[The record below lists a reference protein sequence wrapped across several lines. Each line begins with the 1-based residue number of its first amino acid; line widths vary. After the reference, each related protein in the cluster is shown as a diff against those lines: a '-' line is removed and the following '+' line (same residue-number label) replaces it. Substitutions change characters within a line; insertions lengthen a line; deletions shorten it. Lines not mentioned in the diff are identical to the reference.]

1 MNFLMEE
8 VVRVRKLVYDK
19 ERFREKEKK
28 QMTNVKSE
36 LRETS
41 KSKILLYPLLIVI
54 AIIPLIVHQKTY
66 PTHLEQYSWYSYAET
81 AYDFFLYYKSV
92 WLVIMA
98 ALMLVILCWKMAKEK
113 EYRKIPMFMIPAG
126 IYGLFIIIS
135 MIFSKDRSISL
146 HGIVEQF
153 EPGTVLIGYLIFMYY
168 AYLIV
173 NTENDVKFL
182 MKVWVISIAILCL
195 LGLLQVLGH
204 DFFATDFG
212 KKLIAT
218 SETWQNLEFNFGKN
232 RIYLTL
238 YNPNYVGVYAT
249 LALPVL
255 GTLLLFTKN
264 IKWKVIYAILMVG
277 MVICIVGSQSKTA
290 FGSLAVVVIFAV
302 IFFRKL
308 IKQYWKFLIPIVIG
322 IGIVFFVF
330 DASIGNEYTNSI
342 KSAINTFTN
351 KDKSSPIVTRVDT
364 LKDEIVINYMKNPLH
379 ISYTRDG
386 DSFSIVVK
394 DDKGAVL
401 DTTQDEAGISIQDDR
416 FQGIHLKPVY
426 SEDMYLLQFS
436 TDTGITWYFSNE
448 TGKDEEG
455 YYFYTP
461 YGKWDKVNNP
471 EVFEMK
477 ESLFSGRGYIWSRTI
492 PLLKDYMIKGSGP
505 DTFTL
510 VFPQDDYIGLEN
522 NGFKG
527 SIVTKPH
534 NLFLQIGVQTGVI
547 SLIAFLALYLIY
559 FIQSVRV
566 YIKNKFES
574 YSAQIGVGIFLAT
587 IGYMIGGITNDS
599 TITVSPIFWILLG
612 IGFSINHKLTISRK

>member
-1 MNFLMEE
+1 MEE
-8 VVRVRKLVYDK
+8 VVRDRKLVYD
-19 ERFREKEKK
+19 RRRAREKEKK
-28 QMTNVKSE
+28 KMTNVKSKLQE
-36 LRETS
+36 ES
-41 KSKILLYPLLIVI
+41 KSKILLYPLLVVI
-54 AIIPLIVHQKTY
+54 AIIPLIVHQKIY

-98 ALMLVILCWKMAKEK
+98 ALMLVVLCWKMAKEK

-182 MKVWVISIAILCL
+182 MKVWVISIAILCI

-249 LALPVL
+249 LALPIL

-308 IKQYWKFLIPIVIG
+308 IKQYWKFLIPIIIA

-330 DASIGNEYTNSI
+330 DASIGHEYTNSI
-342 KSAINTFTN
+342 KSAISTITN
-351 KDKSSPIVTRVDT
+351 KEENTPIITRVDT
-364 LKDEIVINYMKNPLH
+364 LDDEFIIDYMKNPLH

-386 DSFSIVVK
+386 DSFSISAK
-394 DDKGAVL
+394 DDSGTVL
-401 DTTQDEAGISIQDDR
+401 DTIQDESGISIQDDR
-416 FQGIHLKPVY
+416 FQGIHLRPVY

-448 TGKDEEG
+448 IGKDKEG

-471 EVFEMK
+471 EIFDMK

-492 PLLKDYMIKGSGP
+492 PKLKDYIIKGSGP
-505 DTFTL
+505 DTYTL

-522 NGFKG
+522 NGYRG

-534 NLFLQIGVQTGVI
+534 NLFLQIGIQTGVI
-547 SLIAFLALYLIY
+547 SLIAFLVLYLIY
-559 FIQSVRV
+559 FIQSIRLYV
-566 YIKNKFES
+566 KNKFES

-612 IGFSINHKLTISRK
+612 IGFAMNQKIKEE

>member
-1 MNFLMEE
+1 MEE
-8 VVRVRKLVYDK
+8 VVRVKKLVYDK

-36 LRETS
+36 LRESS
-41 KSKILLYPLLIVI
+41 KSKILLYPLLIVM

-92 WLVIMA
+92 WLVVMA

-182 MKVWVISIAILCL
+182 MKVWVISIAILCI

-249 LALPVL
+249 LVLPIL

-308 IKQYWKFLIPIVIG
+308 IKQYWKFSIPIVIG
-322 IGIVFFVF
+322 IGIVFLAF
-330 DASIGNEYTNSI
+330 DTSIGHEYTNSI
-342 KSAINTFTN
+342 KSAISTITSKEENT
-351 KDKSSPIVTRVDT
+351 PIITRVDT
-364 LKDEIVINYMKNPLH
+364 LDDEIIIGYMKNPLH
-379 ISYTRDG
+379 ISYTRNG
-386 DSFSIVVK
+386 DSFAIVAK
-394 DDKGAVL
+394 DDTGKVL
-401 DTTQDEAGISIQDDR
+401 NTVQDESGISIQDDR
-416 FQGIHLKPVY
+416 FQGVHLKPVY

-448 TGKDEEG
+448 TGKDKEG

-471 EVFEMK
+471 EVFDMK
-477 ESLFSGRGYIWSRTI
+477 EKLFSGRGYIWSRTI
-492 PLLKDYMIKGSGP
+492 PKLKDYIIKGSGP
-505 DTFTL
+505 DTYTL

-522 NGFKG
+522 HGFKG

-612 IGFSINHKLTISRK
+612 IGFAMNQKNKRSVERE

>member
-1 MNFLMEE
+1 MEE

-19 ERFREKEKK
+19 ERFREKEKN
-28 QMTNVKSE
+28 QMANVKSE

-41 KSKILLYPLLIVI
+41 KSKILLYPLLIVM

-66 PTHLEQYSWYSYAET
+66 PTHLEKYSWYSYAET

-330 DASIGNEYTNSI
+330 DASIGHEYTNSI

-351 KDKSSPIVTRVDT
+351 KDTSSPIVTRVDT

>member
-1 MNFLMEE
+1 MEE

-36 LRETS
+36 LRESS
-41 KSKILLYPLLIVI
+41 KSKILLYPLLIVM

-182 MKVWVISIAILCL
+182 MKVWVISIAILCI

-249 LALPVL
+249 LVLPIL
-255 GTLLLFTKN
+255 GTLWIGYNKLDSFF
-264 IKWKVIYAILMVG
+264 KVI
-277 MVICIVGSQSKTA
+277 
-290 FGSLAVVVIFAV
+290 
-302 IFFRKL
+302 
-308 IKQYWKFLIPIVIG
+308 
-322 IGIVFFVF
+322 
-330 DASIGNEYTNSI
+330 
-342 KSAINTFTN
+342 
-351 KDKSSPIVTRVDT
+351 
-364 LKDEIVINYMKNPLH
+364 
-379 ISYTRDG
+379 
-386 DSFSIVVK
+386 
-394 DDKGAVL
+394 
-401 DTTQDEAGISIQDDR
+401 
-416 FQGIHLKPVY
+416 
-426 SEDMYLLQFS
+426 
-436 TDTGITWYFSNE
+436 
-448 TGKDEEG
+448 
-455 YYFYTP
+455 
-461 YGKWDKVNNP
+461 
-471 EVFEMK
+471 
-477 ESLFSGRGYIWSRTI
+477 
-492 PLLKDYMIKGSGP
+492 
-505 DTFTL
+505 
-510 VFPQDDYIGLEN
+510 
-522 NGFKG
+522 
-527 SIVTKPH
+527 
-534 NLFLQIGVQTGVI
+534 
-547 SLIAFLALYLIY
+547 
-559 FIQSVRV
+559 
-566 YIKNKFES
+566 
-574 YSAQIGVGIFLAT
+574 
-587 IGYMIGGITNDS
+587 
-599 TITVSPIFWILLG
+599 
-612 IGFSINHKLTISRK
+612 

>member
-1 MNFLMEE
+1 MEE
-8 VVRVRKLVYDK
+8 VVRVRKLVYDRRK
-19 ERFREKEKK
+19 SREKEKK
-28 QMTNVKSE
+28 KMTNVKSKLQE
-36 LRETS
+36 ES
-41 KSKILLYPLLIVI
+41 KSKLLLYPLLVVI
-54 AIIPLIVHQKTY
+54 AIIPLIVHQKAY
-66 PTHLEQYSWYSYAET
+66 PTRLEQYSWYSYAET

-92 WLVIMA
+92 WLLAMA
-98 ALMLVILCWKMAKEK
+98 ILMLVILCWKMVKEE
-113 EYRKIPMFMIPAG
+113 EYRKLPIFMIPAG

-135 MIFSKDRSISL
+135 MIFSKDRIISL
-146 HGIVEQF
+146 HGIMDQF
-153 EPGTVLIGYLIFMYY
+153 EPGTILLGYLIFMYY
-168 AYLIV
+168 SYLV
-173 NTENDVKFL
+173 VDTENNVQFL
-182 MKVWVISIAILCL
+182 MRAWIVSIAILCI

-218 SETWQNLEFNFGKN
+218 GETWRNLEFSFGEN

-308 IKQYWKFLIPIVIG
+308 IKQYWKFLIPIIIAIG
-322 IGIVFFVF
+322 IIFFVF
-330 DASIGNEYTNSI
+330 DASIGHEYTNSI
-342 KSAINTFTN
+342 KSAISTITN
-351 KDKSSPIVTRVDT
+351 KEENTPIITRVDT
-364 LKDEIVINYMKNPLH
+364 LDDEFIIDYMKNPLH

-386 DSFSIVVK
+386 ESFVIIAK
-394 DDKGAVL
+394 DDEGTELSTIRDESGIAI
-401 DTTQDEAGISIQDDR
+401 QDER
-416 FQGIHLKPVY
+416 FQGIHLNPVY
-426 SEDMYLLQFS
+426 SEDMYMLRFS
-436 TDTGITWYFSNE
+436 ADSGITWYFSNE
-448 TGKDEEG
+448 TGKDKEG

-471 EVFEMK
+471 EVFDMK

-492 PLLKDYMIKGSGP
+492 PLLKNYMIKGSGP

-527 SIVTKPH
+527 SIVSKPH

-547 SLIAFLALYLIY
+547 SLIAFLSLFFIY

-612 IGFSINHKLTISRK
+612 IGFAMNQKNKRSVERG

>member
-1 MNFLMEE
+1 MEE
-8 VVRVRKLVYDK
+8 VVRVKKLVYDK

-28 QMTNVKSE
+28 QMTNIKSE
-36 LRETS
+36 LQETS

-98 ALMLVILCWKMAKEK
+98 ALMLVILCCKMAKGK

-135 MIFSKDRSISL
+135 MIFSRDRSISL
-146 HGIVEQF
+146 YGIVEQF

-168 AYLIV
+168 SYLIV

-182 MKVWVISIAILCL
+182 MRGWIISIAILCI
-195 LGLLQVLGH
+195 LGVLQVLGH

-218 SETWQNLEFNFGKN
+218 GETWKNLEFSFGEN

-249 LALPVL
+249 LALPIL

-264 IKWKVIYAILMVG
+264 IKWKVIYGILMLG
-277 MVICIVGSQSKTA
+277 MIICIVGSQSKTA
-290 FGSLAVVVIFAV
+290 FGSLAVVAIFAV
-302 IFFRKL
+302 IFFRKW

-322 IGIVFFVF
+322 IGIVFFIF
-330 DASIGNEYTNSI
+330 DASIGHEYTNSI
-342 KSAINTFTN
+342 KSAISTITN
-351 KDKSSPIVTRVDT
+351 KEENTPIITRVDT
-364 LKDEIVINYMKNPLH
+364 LDDEIVINYMKNPLH

-386 DSFSIVVK
+386 DSFSIFTK
-394 DDKGAVL
+394 DDSGKVL
-401 DTTQDEAGISIQDDR
+401 DTIQDETGISIQDDR
-416 FQGIHLKPVY
+416 FQGIHLRPVY

-448 TGKDEEG
+448 TGKDKEG

-471 EVFEMK
+471 EIFDMK

-492 PLLKDYMIKGSGP
+492 PKLKDYIIKGSGP
-505 DTFTL
+505 DTYTL
-510 VFPQDDYIGLEN
+510 VFPQDDYIGMEN
-522 NGFKG
+522 NGYSG

-534 NLFLQIGVQTGVI
+534 NLFLQIGIQTGVI

-559 FIQSVRV
+559 FIQSIRLYV
-566 YIKNKFES
+566 KNKFES

-599 TITVSPIFWILLG
+599 TITVSPIFWVLLG
-612 IGFSINHKLTISRK
+612 IGFAMNQKIKEE

>member
-1 MNFLMEE
+1 MEE

-54 AIIPLIVHQKTY
+54 AIIPLIVHQKAY

-113 EYRKIPMFMIPAG
+113 EYRKLPIFMIPTG

-135 MIFSKDRSISL
+135 MIFTKDKAISL
-146 HGIVEQF
+146 HGIVDQF
-153 EPGTVLIGYLIFMYY
+153 EPGTILLGYLIFMYY

-182 MKVWVISIAILCL
+182 MKVWVISIAVLCI

-212 KKLIAT
+212 KKLIST
-218 SETWQNLEFNFGKN
+218 GESWKNLEFSFGEN

-238 YNPNYVGVYAT
+238 YNPNYVGLYAT

-255 GTLLLFTKN
+255 GTLLLFAKN

-277 MVICIVGSQSKTA
+277 MMICIVGSQSKTA

-330 DASIGNEYTNSI
+330 DASIGHEYTNSI

-351 KDKSSPIVTRVDT
+351 KDTSSPIVTRVDT

-394 DDKGAVL
+394 DGTGAVL
-401 DTTQDEAGISIQDDR
+401 DTIQDEFGIVIQDDR
-416 FQGIHLKPVY
+416 FQGVHLKPVY
-426 SEDMYLLQFS
+426 SQDMYMLRFS
-436 TDTGITWYFSNE
+436 TDSGITWYFSNE
-448 TGKDEEG
+448 IGEDKEG

-492 PLLKDYMIKGSGP
+492 PMLKNYIIKGSGP
-505 DTFTL
+505 DTYAL
-510 VFPQDDYIGLEN
+510 VFPQDDYVGLEN

-559 FIQSVRV
+559 FVQSIRV

-612 IGFSINHKLTISRK
+612 IGFAMNEKIKEV

>member
-1 MNFLMEE
+1 MEE

-19 ERFREKEKK
+19 ERFREKEKN
-28 QMTNVKSE
+28 QMANVKSE

-41 KSKILLYPLLIVI
+41 KSKILLYPLLIVM

-66 PTHLEQYSWYSYAET
+66 PTHLEKYSWYSYAET
-81 AYDFFLYYKSV
+81 AYDFFLYYKSA
-92 WLVIMA
+92 WLIIMA
-98 ALMLVILCWKMAKEK
+98 ALMLVILCWKMTREK

-238 YNPNYVGVYAT
+238 YNPNYVGLYAT

-330 DASIGNEYTNSI
+330 DASIGHEYTNSI

-351 KDKSSPIVTRVDT
+351 KDTSSPIVTRVDT

-527 SIVTKPH
+527 SIVSKPH

>member
-1 MNFLMEE
+1 MMNFLMEE

-41 KSKILLYPLLIVI
+41 KSKILLYPLLIVM

-92 WLVIMA
+92 WLAIMA

-182 MKVWVISIAILCL
+182 MKVWVISIAILCI

-249 LALPVL
+249 LALPIL

-277 MVICIVGSQSKTA
+277 MVICIIGSQSKTA

-308 IKQYWKFLIPIVIG
+308 IKQYWKFLIPIIIA

-330 DASIGNEYTNSI
+330 DASIGHEYTNSI
-342 KSAINTFTN
+342 KSAISTITN
-351 KDKSSPIVTRVDT
+351 KEENTPIITRVDT
-364 LKDEIVINYMKNPLH
+364 LDDEFIIDYMKKPLH

-386 DSFSIVVK
+386 DSFSISAK
-394 DDKGAVL
+394 DDSGTVL
-401 DTTQDEAGISIQDDR
+401 DTIQDESGISIQDDR
-416 FQGIHLKPVY
+416 FQGIHLRPVY

-448 TGKDEEG
+448 IGKDKEG

-471 EVFEMK
+471 EIFDMK
-477 ESLFSGRGYIWSRTI
+477 ESLFSGRGYIWARTI
-492 PLLKDYMIKGSGP
+492 PLLKDYIIKGSGP
-505 DTFTL
+505 DTYTL

-522 NGFKG
+522 NGYRG
-527 SIVTKPH
+527 SVVTKPH
-534 NLFLQIGVQTGVI
+534 NLFLQIGIQTGVI

-559 FIQSVRV
+559 FIQSIRLYV
-566 YIKNKFES
+566 KNKFES

-612 IGFSINHKLTISRK
+612 IGFAMNQKIKEE

>member
-1 MNFLMEE
+1 MEE
-8 VVRVRKLVYDK
+8 VVRVIKLVYDK

-28 QMTNVKSE
+28 QMTNIKSE
-36 LRETS
+36 LQETS

-66 PTHLEQYSWYSYAET
+66 PTHLEQYSWYSYAQT

-98 ALMLVILCWKMAKEK
+98 ALMLVVLCWKMAKEK

-135 MIFSKDRSISL
+135 MIFSRDRSISL
-146 HGIVEQF
+146 YGIVEQF

-168 AYLIV
+168 SYLIV

-182 MKVWVISIAILCL
+182 MRVWIISIAILCI
-195 LGLLQVLGH
+195 LGVLQVLGH

-218 SETWQNLEFNFGKN
+218 GETWKNLEFSFGEN

-264 IKWKVIYAILMVG
+264 IKWKVIYGILMLG

-290 FGSLAVVVIFAV
+290 FGSLAVVAIFAV

-322 IGIVFFVF
+322 IGIVFLVF
-330 DASIGNEYTNSI
+330 DASIGHEYTNSI
-342 KSAINTFTN
+342 KSAINTFTS
-351 KDKSSPIVTRVDT
+351 KDTNSPIVTRVDT

-394 DDKGAVL
+394 DGTGAVL
-401 DTTQDEAGISIQDDR
+401 DTIQDDTGIAIQDER
-416 FQGIHLKPVY
+416 FQGIHLNPVY
-426 SEDMYLLQFS
+426 SEDMYMLRFS
-436 TDTGITWYFSNE
+436 TDSGITWYFSNE
-448 TGKDEEG
+448 AGSDKEG

-461 YGKWDKVNNP
+461 YGKWDKVSNP

-477 ESLFSGRGYIWSRTI
+477 ESLFSSRGYIWSRTI
-492 PLLKDYMIKGSGP
+492 PLLKDYIIKGSGP

-510 VFPQDDYIGLEN
+510 VFPHDDYIGLEN
-522 NGFKG
+522 NGYRG

-534 NLFLQIGVQTGVI
+534 NLFLQIGIQTGGI

-559 FIQSVRV
+559 FIQSIRLYV
-566 YIKNKFES
+566 KNKFES

-612 IGFSINHKLTISRK
+612 IGFAMNQKIKEE

>member
-1 MNFLMEE
+1 MEE
-8 VVRVRKLVYDK
+8 VVRVRKLVYDRRK
-19 ERFREKEKK
+19 SREKEKK
-28 QMTNVKSE
+28 KMTNVKSKLQE
-36 LRETS
+36 ES
-41 KSKILLYPLLIVI
+41 KSKILLYPLLVVI
-54 AIIPLIVHQKTY
+54 AIIPLIVHQKIY
-66 PTHLEQYSWYSYAET
+66 PTRLEQYSWCSYAET

-92 WLVIMA
+92 WLLAMA
-98 ALMLVILCWKMAKEK
+98 ILMLVILCWKMVKEK
-113 EYRKIPMFMIPAG
+113 EYRKIPIFMIPAG
-126 IYGLFIIIS
+126 IYGLFIMIS
-135 MIFSKDRSISL
+135 MIFSKDRTISL
-146 HGIVEQF
+146 HGIVDQF
-153 EPGTVLIGYLIFMYY
+153 EPGTILLGYLIFMYY
-168 AYLIV
+168 AYLMI
-173 NTENDVKFL
+173 NTEDDVKFL

-290 FGSLAVVVIFAV
+290 FGSLAVVAIFAV

-330 DASIGNEYTNSI
+330 DASIGHEYTNSI

-351 KDKSSPIVTRVDT
+351 KDTSSPIVTRVDT

-527 SIVTKPH
+527 SIVSKPH